1 VTDGGEA
8 ATRPKT
14 IKEEGMRCMI
24 GTIALVAV
32 LLVTARGAVAFDEST
47 YPDWKGQWRRAEAGP
62 PRYDP
67 NKPLRE
73 QQAPLTEEYKAFHA
87 AMLAEQRT
95 GGQGGDP
102 TYTCLAPGMPRI
114 MNVYDPM
121 EIIITPETTYILIQH
136 VHDSRRI
143 FTDGRDF
150 PANAE
155 PAFAGYSIGKWID
168 ADGDGR
174 FDTLEV
180 ETRNL
185 RGPRSFDA
193 TGLPLHRDNQTI
205 IKERIYSDKANP
217 SIIVNEI
224 TTIDNALTRPWSAT
238 KMYRRITVRQP
249 VWPEGVCA
257 EGNAHLEIGGQ
268 NYFLSADGYLM
279 PAKRDQ
285 APPDLKYFKPAQAG
299 QPEPKTKAQG
309 AK

>member
-1 VTDGGEA
+1 
-8 ATRPKT
+8 
-14 IKEEGMRCMI
+14 MRRMI
-24 GTIALVAV
+24 GTVALVAV

-87 AMLAEQRT
+87 ASLAEQRT
-95 GGQGGDP
+95 GGQGNDP

-121 EIIITPETTYILIQH
+121 EIIVTPETTYILIQH

-205 IKERIYSDKANP
+205 IKERI
-217 SIIVNEI
+217 
-224 TTIDNALTRPWSAT
+224 
-238 KMYRRITVRQP
+238 
-249 VWPEGVCA
+249 
-257 EGNAHLEIGGQ
+257 
-268 NYFLSADGYLM
+268 
-279 PAKRDQ
+279 
-285 APPDLKYFKPAQAG
+285 
-299 QPEPKTKAQG
+299 
-309 AK
+309 